1 MYKEITAEKY
11 KEYFKFEND
20 YKIEG
25 FLVYGAWD
33 VEKYTQEI
41 IKELSSYDLEIS
53 SRRLGSFLSDITE
66 LVIDGKIYWVGVC
79 YGAAKLS
86 EYTHLACLFESKWVL
101 HMGSAGGL
109 AVDLQALDVV
119 VPDKSFSVDCEN
131 SLYKS
136 ENDNLLLKKHLQ
148 NFFTEQ
154 NVTTKNGVSISIQT
168 MMGESLSDIL
178 QWSKAGYVCVDME
191 APIIMSVSNFFNVP
205 SASVLYISD
214 NLIKEETVLTESYET
229 QKIKRTEVKKM
240 IYSAVVS
247 LIKNPSAFDG
257 GRI

>member
-1 MYKEITAEKY
+1 MYREISADEYKKY
-11 KEYFKFEND
+11 FGFEND

-41 IKELSSYDLEIS
+41 LKELSNYDLEIT
-53 SRRLGSFLSDITE
+53 SRRLGSFLSEITE
-66 LVIDGKIYWVGVC
+66 LIIDGKIYWVGVC

-109 AVDLQALDVV
+109 AVDLQTLDVV
-119 VPDKSFSVDCEN
+119 VPDKSISIDYEN
-131 SLYKS
+131 NLYKS
-136 ENDNLLLKKHLQ
+136 EKDNPLLKKYIQ
-148 NFFTEQ
+148 NFFTDQ
-154 NVTTKNGVSISIQT
+154 NISIKHGISISIQT

-178 QWSKAGYVCVDME
+178 KWSNAGYVCVDME
-191 APIIMSVSNFFNVP
+191 ASTIMSVSNFFNVP
-205 SASVLYISD
+205 SASVVYISD
-214 NLIKEETVLTESYET
+214 NLIKEETVLTESYEA
-229 QKIKRTEVKKM
+229 QKLKRMAVKKM
-240 IYSAVVS
+240 IYSAIVS
-247 LIKNPSAFDG
+247 LIKNPSAFEG